1 MVKRRRFSDDDRA
14 TYVAMLVAEGY
25 PTRVG
30 ALLKVSSFAGIH
42 TNVLRRWW
50 KGTQNPPPT
59 QLVAQKKAEI
69 GERIEGIV
77 HQVLDLLPDALELA
91 DVREL
96 ITALG
101 VSVDKWQ
108 LVKGQPTERV
118 AVQNESSD
126 ERRLAEIVALYD
138 AVRARA
144 MDRTGS
150 DIIQ

>member
-1 MVKRRRFSDDDRA
+1 MTKRRRFSDDERA

-59 QLVAQKKAEI
+59 QLVIQKKAEI

-91 DVREL
+91 DAREL

-101 VSVDKWQ
+101 VSVDKLQ
-108 LVKGQPTERV
+108 LVKGHPTERIAIEDATTDEQRLAQIV
-118 AVQNESSD
+118 AVF
-126 ERRLAEIVALYD
+126 D
-138 AVRARA
+138 AARAREHLSA
-144 MDRTGS
+144 GS
-150 DIIQ
+150 EVIQ

>member
-1 MVKRRRFSDDDRA
+1 MTKRRRFSDDERA

-59 QLVAQKKAEI
+59 QLVIQKKAEI

-91 DVREL
+91 DAREL

-101 VSVDKWQ
+101 VSVDKLQ
-108 LVKGQPTERV
+108 LVKGHPTERI
-118 AVQNESSD
+118 ATDDATSN

-138 AVRARA
+138 AVRART
-144 MDRTGS
+144 MDGTGP
-150 DIIQ
+150 DLIK